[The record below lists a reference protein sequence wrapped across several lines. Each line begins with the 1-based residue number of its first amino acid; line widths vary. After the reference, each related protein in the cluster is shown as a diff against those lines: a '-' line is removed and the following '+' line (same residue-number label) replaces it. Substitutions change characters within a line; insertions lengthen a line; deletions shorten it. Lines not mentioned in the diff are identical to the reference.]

1 MARNMFSRRGLIKM
15 SGLAAAS
22 VAGLDE
28 ATTVQSEG
36 EGDWQTPVDDIGNP
50 SKVNAIYDAQ
60 QQAFIGG
67 GMLDAKVP
75 VKNYVDFDLIKA
87 YTDAHQSAK

>member
-1 MARNMFSRRGLIKM
+1 M

-28 ATTVQSEG
+28 ATIVQSED
-36 EGDWQTPVDDIGNP
+36 EGDWQTPADDICNP
-50 SKVNAIYDAQ
+50 GKVTAIYDVQ
-60 QQAFIGG
+60 QQAFIDGG
-67 GMLDAKVP
+67 TLGAKVP

>member
-1 MARNMFSRRGLIKM
+1 M

-28 ATTVQSEG
+28 ATMVQSED
-36 EGDWQTPVDDIGNP
+36 EGDWQTPADDICNP
-50 SKVNAIYDAQ
+50 GKVTAIYDVQ

>member
-1 MARNMFSRRGLIKM
+1 M

-28 ATTVQSEG
+28 ATMVQSED
-36 EGDWQTPVDDIGNP
+36 EGDWQTPVDDICSP
-50 SKVNAIYDAQ
+50 SKVKVIHDAQ